1 MDIISSVPV
10 FLLQE
15 DLGNLGPGGGGAF
28 TKTERDMEEGKA
40 GNNMSNFI
48 NGRERL

>member
-1 MDIISSVPV
+1 M

-15 DLGNLGPGGGGAF
+15 DLGNLGPGRVHSLRLRG
-28 TKTERDMEEGKA
+28 ERGMGEGKA